1 MKLDLDSFKGRATG
15 ILGVGAALTVVNELF
30 TQHGQ
35 PMLGYMAAFFVAGL
49 MFVALVYGEY
59 RSQRWF
65 KIYLVCISAMFLI
78 LVGFGVDQV
87 TDWAPN
93 GSWGW
98 RGAGLSVAV
107 LMAGLAEL
115 FKRAFGRAREKD

>member
-1 MKLDLDSFKGRATG
+1 VRVDLESFKGRATG
-15 ILGVGAALTVVNELF
+15 ILGVGAALTAVNELF
-30 TQHGQ
+30 SQHGQ
-35 PMLGYMAAFFVAGL
+35 PMLGYMTAFFVAGL
-49 MFVALVYGEY
+49 IFVALVYGKD

-78 LVGFGVDQV
+78 LVGFGADQV
-87 TDWAPN
+87 TDWSPN

-107 LMAGLAEL
+107 SMAGLAAL
-115 FKRAFGRAREKD
+115 FKRASGRTRETD